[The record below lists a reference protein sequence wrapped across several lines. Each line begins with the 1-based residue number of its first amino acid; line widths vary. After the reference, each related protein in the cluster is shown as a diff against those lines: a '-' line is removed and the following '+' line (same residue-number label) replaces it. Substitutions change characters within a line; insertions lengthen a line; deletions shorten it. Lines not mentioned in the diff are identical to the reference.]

1 MESRSVCVYI
11 AAVALFCVPCLVTS
25 ESEDAMVTQGAC
37 PYPCTQGGH
46 HYCYPLPCPL
56 PPCAHP
62 VKDAGACCSHC
73 PTGKSERLTLNAP
86 IATKDVWFSR
96 LLKCL
101 RSLYGKQCG
110 PRSDC
115 SYSGSTL
122 FASILNSSVMLG
134 NYLQQTTFS
143 DAFFSWRFKG

>member
-11 AAVALFCVPCLVTS
+11 AALALFCVPCLVTS

-46 HYCYPLPCPL
+46 HYCFPLPCPL

-73 PTGKSERLTLNAP
+73 PTGKWERLTHYNNVFPKISYPKPACT
-86 IATKDVWFSR
+86 ATEFT
-96 LLKCL
+96 LEIEI
-101 RSLYGKQCG
+101 SLV
-110 PRSDC
+110 
-115 SYSGSTL
+115 
-122 FASILNSSVMLG
+122 ASVDMILSM
-134 NYLQQTTFS
+134 
-143 DAFFSWRFKG
+143 K